1 MTAVAAV
8 SGAHVA
14 GGPRLL
20 GILLA
25 GYLVLGQSVVGGWSH
40 ARFRRMLGRDPRA
53 LLSRYRRTAVVEWS
67 LVAVALA
74 LVAAAPGLGL
84 ADIGVRWPRLSD
96 GGAPFTMVGLGGLG
110 LSVLLLAAL
119 RSRVDGGV
127 PVTAPVEVLALL
139 PRSTRERRAFAAV
152 AVTAG
157 VCEETLYR
165 GVLLAVAA
173 ALAPRLPAFWL
184 AVLSAVAFGLAHAYQ
199 GAFGVLTTTVL
210 GGCLA
215 VLYLGSGSL
224 LLPVLYHV
232 LVDLRV
238 LVLAVGQ
245 HTPGRHTA
253 YDDAP
258 SPRAPEDTSRRIST
272 PRRAW
277 ARTGWP
283 EPRARSTRP
292 ESCAPFGVDGE
303 NRRRRRCVQGCVVPL
318 LRRGGHCAAP
328 CVAERAA
335 GRRDTPR

>member
-165 GVLLAVAA
+165 GVLLAAA
-173 ALAPRLPAFWL
+173 AGLLARRAQRGRVRPGARLPGGLRRAHHDRPRRLPGGAVPGVRQPAAPRAL
-184 AVLSAVAFGLAHAYQ
+184 
-199 GAFGVLTTTVL
+199 
-210 GGCLA
+210 
-215 VLYLGSGSL
+215 
-224 LLPVLYHV
+224 
-232 LVDLRV
+232 
-238 LVLAVGQ
+238 
-245 HTPGRHTA
+245 
-253 YDDAP
+253 
-258 SPRAPEDTSRRIST
+258 
-272 PRRAW
+272 
-277 ARTGWP
+277 
-283 EPRARSTRP
+283 PRARRP
-292 ESCAPFGVDGE
+292 AGARPRRRPAHPRPAHRI
-303 NRRRRRCVQGCVVPL
+303 RRRRPIL
-318 LRRGGHCAAP
+318 
-328 CVAERAA
+328 ER
-335 GRRDTPR
+335 